1 MSAPET
7 VPRERI
13 REVVTK
19 WKGNLKAAA
28 AELGLDRNYLRR
40 RCKQLRIDL
49 DALRHPSIEGQHTT
63 PKFSL
68 PPKVLTPGER
78 CPPPRLVR
86 TMAGGETNSVGAVY
100 ASARWKPRLIGMQTA
115 ARDEQPIKTTRK
127 PLAPT
132 RLLPDQQEVLREA
145 KFDLQAR
152 FRTDLD
158 ESAILQQFFDEEFPG
173 WKVRKLAAD
182 DKGGDGGGE
191 SGSDVS

>member
-13 REVVTK
+13 KEVVTK

-28 AELGLDRNYLRR
+28 AELGLDRNYLRK

-49 DALRHPSIEGQHTT
+49 DALRHPPIEGQH
-63 PKFSL
+63 PNPRFSL
-68 PPKVLTPGER
+68 PPIVLTTGER
-78 CPPPRLVR
+78 CPPPRLVS
-86 TMAGGETNSVGAVY
+86 TMTGGATKSVGAVY

-173 WKVRKLAAD
+173 WKARKLAD

-191 SGSDVS
+191 GGADVS